1 MLDQVGALAAL
12 CKSLLVDDELLLV
25 GVLLDLLRSQA
36 IYVGGSGLL
45 LRVLRLA
52 LAGVH
57 TLGSLAVLSLVPV
70 ELMLELVDKVLL
82 VCGLHSP

>member
-1 MLDQVGALAAL
+1 LLDQVGALAAL

-45 LRVLRLA
+45 LRIL
-52 LAGVH
+52 
-57 TLGSLAVLSLVPV
+57 
-70 ELMLELVDKVLL
+70 
-82 VCGLHSP
+82 